1 MKIRRLDHRM
11 TSNTTAP
18 SYSPLRVNSVT
29 FGQSDCSD
37 ITLRINPSKVT
48 VFIGPN
54 NGGKTRSLMEIR
66 SEFTGELY
74 ITDRLFVSECSVSGL
89 ISEEVEARANFI
101 STSGLYK
108 DDINRIVFRIEN
120 SMENKT
126 VVVSDI
132 KSKLEDPRSEFS
144 YRQVRNNLYKYF
156 ALDLN
161 GKNRLSILDTVQSY
175 DIKDRPRNLLSKLF
189 TDDDIRHN
197 LSKLCFEAFGFYAC
211 IDATDLGKFHFVG
224 SFEEPKE
231 GIERSLEGDAIEFYK
246 ECFPISSASDGTRA
260 FLGIYAEVIAGKADV
275 IFLDEPEAFL
285 HPSLSRR
292 LAQEISNN
300 IEDDK
305 QIFIATHSPS
315 FLSGIISATSNVD
328 IVRLVKHGESKSAK
342 LLQREALHAMM
353 RDPLLRS
360 TGVLEALFH
369 SCCVVVEGD
378 GDSAFY
384 REINDRLYKSSGEH
398 VWDASFIC
406 SHSKQTAHRII
417 TPLRALGIPTAC
429 ILDIDW
435 IKEDGV
441 VANNYLSSI
450 GIPKSLIDIIKSERR
465 AIRKMLE
472 SADENYKRK
481 GGTKILSDPDRM
493 AADMFFD
500 RCEEF
505 GLFTVRGGELES
517 WLSYLGVP
525 QNKTEWIPRIFEAM
539 GDDPSESS
547 YALPTGDDVWEFL
560 GKVSRWLNNQ
570 DRKGMPSA

>member
-1 MKIRRLDHRM
+1 M
-11 TSNTTAP
+11 NTTLKIPAP
-18 SYSPLRVNSVT
+18 SFSPLKVDSVT
-29 FGQSDCSD
+29 FGKFGKDECSVS
-37 ITLRINPSKVT
+37 INPSKVT

-74 ITDRLFVSECSVSGL
+74 ITDRIFVSECKVSGL
-89 ISEEVEARANFI
+89 ISEEVEARANSI
-101 STSGLYK
+101 STSGIYK
-108 DDINRIVFRIEN
+108 DDINRLVFKIEN
-120 SMENKT
+120 EVENKT
-126 VVVSDI
+126 VVVSDL
-132 KSKLEDPRSEFS
+132 KSKLDDPKSEFS
-144 YRQVRNNLYKYF
+144 YRQVRYNLYKYF

-161 GKNRLSILDTVQSY
+161 GKNRLSILDASLSH

-189 TDDDIRHN
+189 INDELRSK

-211 IDATDLGKFHFVG
+211 IDATDLGHFHFVG
-224 SFEEPKE
+224 SFDEPKK
-231 GIERSLEGDAIEFYK
+231 GIERSLEDDAIDFYK
-246 ECFPISSASDGTRA
+246 GCFPISSMSDGTRA
-260 FLGIYAEVIAGKADV
+260 FLGIFAEVIAGKAET

-292 LAQEISNN
+292 LAQEISSN
-300 IEDDK
+300 IDNSK
-305 QIFIATHSPS
+305 QLFIATHSPS
-315 FLSGIISATSNVD
+315 FLSGIISATNDVD
-328 IVRLVKHGESKSAK
+328 IVRLAQHGGFKSSK
-342 LLQREALHAMM
+342 LLQRDALQSMM

-384 REINDRLYKSSGEH
+384 REINDRLYKSSKEY

-406 SHSKQTAHRII
+406 SHSKQTVHRIVS
-417 TPLRALGIPTAC
+417 PLRSLGIPTAC

-435 IKEDGV
+435 IKEDGA
-441 VANNYLSSI
+441 VAENYLRSI
-450 GIPKSLIDIIKSERR
+450 GIPKALLDTLKAERR
-465 AIRKMLE
+465 AVRKMLE
-472 SADENYKRK
+472 TANENYKRN
-481 GGTKILSDPDRM
+481 GGTKLLSESDRL

-517 WLSYLGVP
+517 WLSYLGIS

-539 GDDPSESS
+539 GGDASEPG
-547 YALPTGDDVWEFL
+547 YARPTNDDVWEFL
-560 GKVSRWLNNQ
+560 GRVSRWLNNQ
-570 DRKGMPSA
+570 NKKGMLAMPTPS